1 VTEERGAA
9 KRSAG
14 ATRPAGDRRRGRRG
28 RRPANRPYRGYTP
41 EQLEARRAAV
51 PQITYPEELPVS
63 ARREEIAAAI
73 RDHQVVIVSGETG
86 SGKTTQLPK
95 ICLELGR
102 GVTGMIGHTQPRRIA
117 ARTVAERIS
126 EELGVQ
132 LGGAVGYQVRF
143 TDEVG
148 PTTLV
153 KLMTDGILL
162 AEIQRDPMLRR
173 YDTIIV
179 DEAHERSLNI
189 DFILGYLA
197 RLLPRRPDLKV
208 VITSATIDSERFA
221 AHFGRR
227 DDAGELVPA
236 PVVEVSGRTYP
247 VEIRYRPLVPDTDAD
262 GEAPA
267 GEQPAPRA
275 RRASREEELDQPTAI
290 CRAVDELMAEGPG
303 DILVFL
309 SGERE
314 IRDTENALVE
324 HLGPRYAGRAERGR
338 PGVVEV
344 LPLYARLSAAEQHR
358 VFQPHQNRRIV
369 LATNVAETS
378 LTVPGIHY
386 VIDPGTARI
395 SRYSNRTKVQRLPI
409 EPIAQASA
417 NQRSGR
423 SGRVADGIA
432 IRLYSRADFESRP
445 EFTEPEILRTSL
457 ASVILQMAA
466 LGLGDVENFPFVDK
480 PDTRAVRD
488 GIQLLTE
495 IGALDT
501 PPPAD
506 RSIPATEPARQ
517 AGPGRYRLTEIG
529 RRLARLPIDPRL
541 GRMLLEAQT
550 NGCAAEVM
558 IIVAALSVQDVRER
572 PAEHQQAADAKHRR
586 FTDPTS
592 DFLAYLNL
600 WRYLRTQQRDLSGS
614 AFRRLCRAEFLNYLR
629 VREWQDVVAQLRQL
643 AKPLGLTMRPL
654 ALPGRDEVGEDPAAA
669 AVAVGRSADAASA
682 DAIHQSLL
690 VGLLSN
696 LGSYDERRREYA
708 GARGTRFVVWP
719 GSGLAKRTYDWVMAA
734 ELVETSR
741 LFARTVARIQPSWVE
756 PAAAHLIKK
765 VHSEPY
771 WSTRQAAAMVHEKV
785 LLYGMTLVADRT
797 VPLARVDT
805 PEARALAREL
815 FIRHALVEGQWRTH
829 HKFWARNKEL
839 LAEAAELE
847 NRTRRRDL
855 VIDEHAIFDFYDER
869 VPDSVVSAR
878 HFDSWWK
885 KERHEQPELLDFT
898 RELLFGG
905 EPDVSSADFPDT
917 WTQGDLTL
925 PLTYQFEPGTA
936 ADGVTVHVPISVLA
950 RLRPEGFDWLVPGLL
965 PELVVATIRALPKKV
980 RVQLV
985 PAPDVAR
992 EVLGLLPEWA
1002 DVAPAPFGAPSF
1014 REAFTAA
1021 ARMARDVE
1029 IPADAWDEEKLP
1041 SHLRITF
1048 RVVDEQGTV
1057 LGESTSLPYL
1067 QRRLAAQSQQAVR
1080 SAVKSA
1086 VQIAMEEARQDAGVA
1101 AGAAGRSDGTGSAR
1115 TADGGP
1121 GGAGR
1126 DGAGAGKRHGAVRSG
1141 LAEERGL
1148 TGWPAVGT
1156 IPAQVES
1163 TGPQGLAVRGYP
1175 ALVVSDG
1182 GRVDLSILTD
1192 AGDQVREHRRGVRQ
1206 LLLHELA
1213 LATPRVTS
1221 RWTGREALIL
1231 AASPYRDT
1239 EALVTDVQLAAVTAL
1254 ADEWVAADGGREP
1267 MGAERYR
1274 QLRDAVRA
1282 GLEDRVYRVI
1292 GQVVATLDAQRELEG
1307 TIKDATSMFLL
1318 NVLTDVRDQVA
1329 KLVYPGFVSRT
1340 PPDRLVHLPRYLRA
1354 AQRRI
1359 ERAQDNVHQDA
1370 NLAWRVAELEEEYEA
1385 AASAARHVTADPA
1398 RTATLEEVRWLIEEL
1413 RVSFFAQQLGTP
1425 VKVSEK
1431 RIRKLLSSA

>member
-1 VTEERGAA
+1 M
-9 KRSAG
+9 
-14 ATRPAGDRRRGRRG
+14 AT
-28 RRPANRPYRGYTP
+28 
-41 EQLEARRAAV
+41 RRAAV
-51 PQITYPEELPVS
+51 PTIAYPEELPVS

-73 RDHQVVIVSGETG
+73 RDNQVVIVSGETG

-102 GVTGMIGHTQPRRIA
+102 GVDGMIGHTQPRRIA
-117 ARTVAERIS
+117 ARTVAERIA
-126 EELGVQ
+126 EELDVQ

-208 VITSATIDSERFA
+208 VITSATIDSARFA
-221 AHFGRR
+221 AHFGREEH
-227 DDAGELVPA
+227 GERVPA

-247 VEIRYRPLVPDTDAD
+247 VEVRYRPLVADTDSED
-262 GEAPA
+262 
-267 GEQPAPRA
+267 EQPT
-275 RRASREEELDQPTAI
+275 EELDQPTAI

-303 DILVFL
+303 DVLVFL

-314 IRDTENALVE
+314 IRDTDVALAE
-324 HLGPRYAGRAERGR
+324 HLGPRYAGRAAPGQ

-344 LPLYARLSAAEQHR
+344 VPLYSRLSAAEQHR
-358 VFQPHQNRRIV
+358 VFEPHRHRRVV

-378 LTVPGIHY
+378 LTVPGIRY
-386 VIDPGTARI
+386 VVDPGTARI

-423 SGRVADGIA
+423 CGRVADGIA
-432 IRLYSRADFESRP
+432 IRLYSRADYESRP

-466 LGLGDVENFPFVDK
+466 LGLGDVENFPFVDQ

-488 GIQLLTE
+488 GVQLLTE
-495 IGALDT
+495 IGALEDDDGGGR
-501 PPPAD
+501 A
-506 RSIPATEPARQ
+506 
-517 AGPGRYRLTEIG
+517 GRYRLTEVG

-558 IIVAALSVQDVRER
+558 VIVAALSVQDVRER
-572 PAEHQQAADAKHRR
+572 PTEHQQAADAKHRR

-614 AFRRLCRAEFLNYLR
+614 AFRRLCRAEYLNYLR

-654 ALPGRDEVGEDPAAA
+654 ALPHREEVGEDPAAA
-669 AVAVGRSADAASA
+669 AVAVGRSSDAASA

-696 LGSYDERRREYA
+696 LGTYDERRRDYT
-708 GARGTRFVVWP
+708 GARGTRFVIWP
-719 GSGLAKRTYDWVMAA
+719 GSGLSKRTYDWVMAA

-756 PAAAHLIKK
+756 PAAAHLVKK
-765 VHSEPY
+765 VYSEPY
-771 WSTRQAAAMVHEKV
+771 WSSRQGAAMVHEKV

-797 VPLARVDT
+797 VPLARVGT
-805 PEARALAREL
+805 AEARALAREM
-815 FIRHALVEGQWRTH
+815 FIRQALVEGEWRTH
-829 HKFWARNKEL
+829 HAFFARNREL
-839 LAEAAELE
+839 LAEAEELE

-855 VIDEHAIFDFYDER
+855 VIDENGLFDFYDER
-869 VPDSVVSAR
+869 VPEDVVSAR

-885 KERHEQPELLDFT
+885 KQRHADPDHLTFT

-917 WTQGDLTL
+917 WKQGDLTL

-936 ADGVTVHVPISVLA
+936 ADGVTVHVPISVLG

-965 PELVVATIRALPKKV
+965 PELAVATIRSLPKKV

-992 EVLGLLPEWA
+992 EVLALLPAWSE
-1002 DVAPAPFGAPSF
+1002 VAPAPFGAPSF
-1014 REAFTAA
+1014 REAFTSAVA
-1021 ARMARDVE
+1021 MAKDVE
-1029 IPADAWDEEKLP
+1029 VPADAWDEERLP

-1048 RVVDEQGTV
+1048 RVVDDKGKV
-1057 LGESTSLPYL
+1057 LGESTSLAHL
-1067 QRRLAAQSQQAVR
+1067 QRRLAAQTQQAVR
-1080 SAVKSA
+1080 SAVKGA
-1086 VQIAMEEARQDAGVA
+1086 VQLAMEEARQQGAGPA
-1101 AGAAGRSDGTGSAR
+1101 TMDGSSA
-1115 TADGGP
+1115 ADGGRTGTAP
-1121 GGAGR
+1121 GDDATPGSGDGTRTAGAGR
-1126 DGAGAGKRHGAVRSG
+1126 ATG
-1141 LAEERGL
+1141 LNEEHGL

-1163 TGPQGLAVRGYP
+1163 TGVQGLIVRGYP
-1175 ALVVSDG
+1175 ALVEVRG
-1182 GRVDLSILTD
+1182 ERGAAPRVDLLALADSGEQRR
-1192 AGDQVREHRRGVRQ
+1192 AHRRGVRR
-1206 LLLHELA
+1206 LLLQETA
-1213 LATPRVTS
+1213 LATSRVTT
-1221 RWTGREALIL
+1221 RWTGREALTL
-1231 AASPYRDT
+1231 AASPYPNT
-1239 EALVTDVQLAAVTAL
+1239 EELVADVQLAAVTAL
-1254 ADEWVAADGGREP
+1254 ADEWVTARGGREP
-1267 MGAERYR
+1267 MDAAEYEE
-1274 QLRDAVRA
+1274 LRRAVRA
-1282 GLEDRVYRVI
+1282 GLEERVYRVI
-1292 GQVVATLDAQRELEG
+1292 GQVVAALEAQRELEA
-1307 TIKDATSMFLL
+1307 TVKDATSMFLL
-1318 NVLTDVRDQVA
+1318 NTLTEVRDQA
-1329 KLVYPGFVSRT
+1329 ARLVYPGFVSHT
-1340 PPDRLVHLPRYLRA
+1340 PPERLVHLPRYLRA
-1354 AQRRI
+1354 ARRRI

-1370 NLAWRVAELEEEYEA
+1370 TNAWRVNELEEEYDA
-1385 AASAARHVTADPA
+1385 AASAARHATSDPSRA
-1398 RTATLEEVRWLIEEL
+1398 ATLEEVRWLLEEL
-1413 RVSFFAQQLGTP
+1413 RVSIFAQQLGTP

-1431 RIRKLLSSA
+1431 RIRKLLASA